1 MPKTRTSTY
10 FTDYP
15 NANVPCAESRVIQSH
30 WEHVKFKTVAP
41 ARVDARRS
49 GEVVL
54 ECAATG
60 SPAPAVE
67 WYKVATPRS
76 RYWASTK
83 WF

>member
-1 MPKTRTSTY
+1 MRTFTSTSS
-10 FTDYP
+10 TDYLS
-15 NANVPCAESRVIQSH
+15 NVPCAESRVIQSH

-67 WYKVATPRS
+67 WYKVAS
-76 RYWASTK
+76 
-83 WF
+83 

>member
-1 MPKTRTSTY
+1 M
-10 FTDYP
+10 
-15 NANVPCAESRVIQSH
+15 IQSH

-67 WYKVATPRS
+67 WYKVARPRS
-76 RYWASTK
+76 S
-83 WF
+83 

>member
-1 MPKTRTSTY
+1 M
-10 FTDYP
+10 
-15 NANVPCAESRVIQSH
+15 IQSH

-67 WYKVATPRS
+67 WYKVARARS
-76 RYWASTK
+76 SELAGVK